1 MIRDDDDESA
11 ALSQSQIPEHLL
23 KPANEVS
30 LLISSVPVA
39 VGVSSHPFC
48 SMSLR
53 TLSGLQ
59 SSLIFFLPPLPL
71 PASPPLVLP
80 PFNTTSAKNLSVK
93 VKVMMSLSALTLAR
107 LAD

>member
-48 SMSLR
+48 SVSLR

-59 SSLIFFLPPLPL
+59 SSLIFFSLPSLFLPP
-71 PASPPLVLP
+71 PPLVLP
-80 PFNTTSAKNLSVK
+80 PFNTTSAKNVRVK
-93 VKVMMSLSALTLAR
+93 VKVMMSLSALTLAL

>member
-30 LLISSVPVA
+30 LLISSVPVTA
-39 VGVSSHPFC
+39 GVSSHPFC

-53 TLSGLQ
+53 TLSVLP

-71 PASPPLVLP
+71 LLS
-80 PFNTTSAKNLSVK
+80 PFNTTSAKTLRVK
-93 VKVMMSLSALTLAR
+93 VKVMMSVSTLTLAC